1 MPGTVLNI
9 ENSIRKITDN
19 IEKVIVGKTQEIR
32 MVMAALLC
40 EGHIL
45 VEDVPGV
52 GKTVLARSVAKT
64 MGCLFSRIQ
73 FTPDLLPSDI
83 TGVNIFNQKTRD
95 FEFKQGPIHSQIVLA
110 DEINR
115 ATPKTQ
121 SALLECMEEYQVTVD
136 GTRYP
141 LPRPFIVI
149 ATQNPVEYEGTFP
162 LPESQLDRFFIRV
175 NLGYP
180 GEEAESR
187 ILSMQQLHHPID
199 DLTQVI
205 GVEELLEMQRMT
217 REIHV
222 DESIRQ
228 YIVRIVQKTRS
239 HEGVVLGAS
248 PRGSLAV
255 FRASQ
260 AEAIMSGRNFV
271 IPDDVKKMAP
281 PCISHRMMGRSGGYQ
296 FNRMVQV
303 VEDILGEVAVPQ

>member
-1 MPGTVLNI
+1 
-9 ENSIRKITDN
+9 
-19 IEKVIVGKTQEIR
+19 
-32 MVMAALLC
+32 
-40 EGHIL
+40 
-45 VEDVPGV
+45 
-52 GKTVLARSVAKT
+52 
-64 MGCLFSRIQ
+64 
-73 FTPDLLPSDI
+73 
-83 TGVNIFNQKTRD
+83 
-95 FEFKQGPIHSQIVLA
+95 
-110 DEINR
+110 
-115 ATPKTQ
+115 
-121 SALLECMEEYQVTVD
+121 VD